1 MSYSKYYT
9 GGWQDGESGATPI
22 NSAALNHMEDEIA
35 NLSNKPALFWK
46 TMSYTGSLSA
56 TNQWLDTNVVFP
68 ARDGYTRSIIRISCD
83 TSNAVV
89 TGYDVKSGNYV
100 SFRMRRFSDSTLT
113 VTVTFICLYLKDSLQ
128 W

>member
-1 MSYSKYYT
+1 MSYSKYYS
-9 GGWQDGESGATPI
+9 GGWQDGSSGGTPI
-22 NSAALNHMEDEIA
+22 TAAALNHIEDEVA
-35 NLSNKPALFWK
+35 NLSNKPALLWK
-46 TMSYTGSLSA
+46 TMSFTGSLSA

-68 ARDGYTRSIIRISCD
+68 ARDGYTRTIIRVSCD